1 MTFKNIFWILLA
13 VVVCYA
19 CESKNIQLKEE
30 VIAIHDEVMP
40 HMGKL
45 SSLQKEFLERAD
57 QLASEDSAAQHEL
70 IEQLR
75 STAVELDAAYDG
87 MFVWMRQFEPEQGER
102 SDEEFNAYLLEQKV
116 LVEKVKLDIN
126 NSLEKAEALQ

>member
-1 MTFKNIFWILLA
+1 MLLA
-13 VVVCYA
+13 VVLCYA

-45 SSLQKEFLERAD
+45 NSLQKEFLERAD
-57 QLASEDSAAQHEL
+57 QLALEDSAAQHEL
-70 IEQLR
+70 IERLR
-75 STAVELDAAYDG
+75 SAAAELDAAYDG